1 MSDEQLKSM
10 LGELD
15 ANNDRRISAS
25 EFDAFCDSRR
35 ENIRQIFRDIDAD
48 GDGTVDSK
56 ELRRGVE
63 RAGLKISDEQL
74 RAAFKRMDSDRDGRL
89 SFDEFESTLMLLPH
103 GANPEAV
110 FDAFAHR
117 AFVDDPDGFM
127 TMPRDIDTGRRT
139 SLSAH
144 IREGMEEGDKGEG
157 REGKDSLGDGGG
169 NGETIGTAK
178 KLASGGVAGAVSRTS
193 TAPIDRIKTIMQAGR
208 LPTAVAT
215 QTATATTAARVA
227 ENVRASTGGD
237 SSSSSSSS
245 SSSTNTNAKPKRV
258 TLGRAFRAVYGE
270 GGWRAFWRGNGAN
283 VAKVVPE
290 TATKYVVFDVLK
302 RKLAADPGNAT
313 VGERFAAGGLAGAAA
328 QSVVYPLEIVKTRV
342 SLSAGGTS
350 MATVI
355 ASVLKAEG
363 VRGLF
368 KGLTPSLVG
377 IFPYAGIDLMAN
389 SVLKDALAA
398 KYAEVG
404 RDPGVA
410 ELLGCGMAS
419 STSAMLVTYPLNLV
433 RTRLQASGMPGQPSY
448 AGPVECA
455 GKILAKE
462 GFSGLYR
469 GIVPNLAKVLPATS
483 VSYAVYDVLSSWQ
496 RRKGE

>member
-1 MSDEQLKSM
+1 MRRRGIAVSDDQLRSM

-15 ANNDRRISAS
+15 ANKDRRISAS
-25 EFDAFCDSRR
+25 EFDAFCDKRR
-35 ENIRQIFRDIDAD
+35 ANIRQVFRDVDAD
-48 GDGTVDSK
+48 GDGQIDSK
-56 ELRRGVE
+56 ELRRAVE

-74 RAAFKRMDSDRDGRL
+74 RAAFKRMDLDRDGRL
-89 SFDEFESTLMLLPH
+89 SFEEFESTLMLLPH

-144 IREGMEEGDKGEG
+144 MRTMGDTAAGDDTAG
-157 REGKDSLGDGGG
+157 DDTAGDDTAGDDAGATLGDGGG
-169 NGETIGTAK
+169 SGETIGTAK
-178 KLASGGVAGAVSRTS
+178 KLASGGVAGAVSRS
-193 TAPIDRIKTIMQAGR
+193 ATAPIDRIKTIMQAGR
-208 LPTAVAT
+208 LPSSGGIAPVAGASA
-215 QTATATTAARVA
+215 ATSAA
-227 ENVRASTGGD
+227 
-237 SSSSSSSS
+237 
-245 SSSTNTNAKPKRV
+245 PRV
-258 TLGRAFRAVYGE
+258 TLASAARAVWHE

-290 TATKYVVFDVLK
+290 TATKYVAFDILK
-302 RKLAADPGNAT
+302 RQLAKDPGNAT
-313 VGERFAAGGLAGAAA
+313 VLERFAAGGMAGAAA
-328 QSVVYPLEIVKTRV
+328 QTVVYPLEIVKTRV
-342 SLSAGGTS
+342 SLSAGGCS

-355 ASVLKAEG
+355 GGVLRTEG
-363 VRGLF
+363 TRGLF

-433 RTRLQASGMPGQPSY
+433 RTRLQASGMPGQPTYS
-448 AGPVECA
+448 GPVECA

-462 GFSGLYR
+462 GFAGLYR
-469 GIVPNLAKVLPATS
+469 GLVPNLAKVLPATS

-496 RRKGE
+496 RRKGEG

>member
-1 MSDEQLKSM
+1 MEEGLRRRGIAVSDDQLRSM

-15 ANNDRRISAS
+15 ANKDRKVSAS
-25 EFDAFCDSRR
+25 EFDAFCDKRR
-35 ENIRQIFRDIDAD
+35 ANIKQVFRDVDAD
-48 GDGTVDSK
+48 GDGQIDSK

-74 RAAFKRMDSDRDGRL
+74 RAAFKRMDLDRDGRL
-89 SFDEFESTLMLLPH
+89 SFEEFESTLMLLPH

-144 IREGMEEGDKGEG
+144 MRTMGGGGDDDDAAAGDDDAG
-157 REGKDSLGDGGG
+157 DDAANATLGDGGG
-169 NGETIGTAK
+169 SGETIGTAK
-178 KLASGGVAGAVSRTS
+178 KLASGGVAGAVSRTA

-208 LPTAVAT
+208 LPSSGIAPSAPAVSAS
-215 QTATATTAARVA
+215 AA
-227 ENVRASTGGD
+227 
-237 SSSSSSSS
+237 SSPQSM
-245 SSSTNTNAKPKRV
+245 PRV
-258 TLGRAFRAVYGE
+258 TLASAARAVWRE
-270 GGWRAFWRGNGAN
+270 GGWAAFWRGNAAN

-290 TATKYVVFDVLK
+290 TATKYVAFDALK
-302 RKLAADPGNAT
+302 SALASDPGNAT
-313 VGERFAAGGLAGAAA
+313 VLERFAAGGMAGAAA
-328 QSVVYPLEIVKTRV
+328 QTVVYPLEIVKTRV
-342 SLSAGGTS
+342 ALTAGGNIS

-355 ASVLKAEG
+355 AGVLRAEG
-363 VRGLF
+363 ARGLF

-398 KYAEVG
+398 KYAEIG

-433 RTRLQASGMPGQPSY
+433 RTRLQASGMPGQPTYS
-448 AGPVECA
+448 GPAECA

-462 GFSGLYR
+462 GFAGLYR
-469 GIVPNLAKVLPATS
+469 GLVPNLAKVLPATS

-496 RRKGE
+496 RRKGED

>member
-1 MSDEQLKSM
+1 M

-15 ANNDRRISAS
+15 ANKDRRISAS
-25 EFDAFCDSRR
+25 EFDAFCDKRR
-35 ENIRQIFRDIDAD
+35 ANIKQVFRDVDAD
-48 GDGTVDSK
+48 GDGQIDSK
-56 ELRRGVE
+56 ELRRAVE

-74 RAAFKRMDSDRDGRL
+74 RAAFKRMDLDRDGRL
-89 SFDEFESTLMLLPH
+89 SFEEFESTLMLLPH

-144 IREGMEEGDKGEG
+144 MRTMGDTAAGDDTAG
-157 REGKDSLGDGGG
+157 DDTAGDDTAGDDVGATLGDGGG
-169 NGETIGTAK
+169 SGETIGTAK
-178 KLASGGVAGAVSRTS
+178 KLASGGVAGAVSRS
-193 TAPIDRIKTIMQAGR
+193 ATAPIDRIKTIMQAGR
-208 LPTAVAT
+208 LPSSGGIAPVAGASA
-215 QTATATTAARVA
+215 ATSAA
-227 ENVRASTGGD
+227 
-237 SSSSSSSS
+237 
-245 SSSTNTNAKPKRV
+245 PRV
-258 TLGRAFRAVYGE
+258 TLASAARAVWHE

-290 TATKYVVFDVLK
+290 TATKYVAFDALK
-302 RKLAADPGNAT
+302 KTLASDPGNAT
-313 VGERFAAGGLAGAAA
+313 VLERFAAGGMAGAAA
-328 QSVVYPLEIVKTRV
+328 QTVVYPLEIVKTRV
-342 SLSAGGTS
+342 SLSAGGCS

-355 ASVLKAEG
+355 AGVLRTEG
-363 VRGLF
+363 SRGLF

-377 IFPYAGIDLMAN
+377 IFPYAGIDLMTN

-433 RTRLQASGMPGQPSY
+433 RTRLQASGMPGQPTYS
-448 AGPVECA
+448 GPVECA

-462 GFSGLYR
+462 GFAGLYR
-469 GIVPNLAKVLPATS
+469 GLVPNLAKVLPATS

-496 RRKGE
+496 RRKGED

>member
-1 MSDEQLKSM
+1 MEEGLRRRGIAVSDDQLRSM

-15 ANNDRRISAS
+15 ANKDRRISAS
-25 EFDAFCDSRR
+25 EFDAFCDKRR
-35 ENIRQIFRDIDAD
+35 ANIRQVFRDVDAD
-48 GDGTVDSK
+48 GDGQIDSK
-56 ELRRGVE
+56 ELRRAVE

-74 RAAFKRMDSDRDGRL
+74 RAAFKRMDLDRDGRL
-89 SFDEFESTLMLLPH
+89 SFEEFESTLMLLPH

-144 IREGMEEGDKGEG
+144 MRTMGDTAAGADTAG
-157 REGKDSLGDGGG
+157 DDTAGDDTAGDDTAGDSGATLGDGGG
-169 NGETIGTAK
+169 SGETIGTAK
-178 KLASGGVAGAVSRTS
+178 KLASGGVAGAVSRS
-193 TAPIDRIKTIMQAGR
+193 ATAPIDRIKTIMQAGR
-208 LPTAVAT
+208 LPTGIAG
-215 QTATATTAARVA
+215 
-227 ENVRASTGGD
+227 ASPV
-237 SSSSSSSS
+237 S
-245 SSSTNTNAKPKRV
+245 PRV
-258 TLGRAFRAVYGE
+258 TLASAARAVWSD
-270 GGWRAFWRGNGAN
+270 GGWAAFWRGNGAN

-290 TATKYVVFDVLK
+290 TATKYVAFDALK
-302 RKLAADPGNAT
+302 KTLASDPGNAT
-313 VGERFAAGGLAGAAA
+313 VLERFAAGGMAGAAA
-328 QSVVYPLEIVKTRV
+328 QTVVYPLEIVKTRV
-342 SLSAGGTS
+342 SLSAGGCS

-355 ASVLKAEG
+355 AGVLRAEG
-363 VRGLF
+363 ARGLF

-377 IFPYAGIDLMAN
+377 IFPYAGIDLMTN

-433 RTRLQASGMPGQPSY
+433 RTRLQASGMPGQPTYS
-448 AGPVECA
+448 GPVECA

-462 GFSGLYR
+462 GFAGLYR
-469 GIVPNLAKVLPATS
+469 GLVPNLAKVLPATS

-496 RRKGE
+496 RRKGEG

>member
-1 MSDEQLKSM
+1 M

-15 ANNDRRISAS
+15 ANKDRRISAS
-25 EFDAFCDSRR
+25 EFDAFCDKRR
-35 ENIRQIFRDIDAD
+35 ANIKQVFRDVDAD
-48 GDGTVDSK
+48 GDGQIDSK

-74 RAAFKRMDSDRDGRL
+74 RAAFKRMDLDRDGRL

-144 IREGMEEGDKGEG
+144 MRTMGGGGGGDDTAGDDTAG
-157 REGKDSLGDGGG
+157 DDASGDAGATLGDGGG
-169 NGETIGTAK
+169 SGETIGTAK
-178 KLASGGVAGAVSRTS
+178 KLASGGVAGAVSRS
-193 TAPIDRIKTIMQAGR
+193 ATAPIDRIKTIMQAGR
-208 LPTAVAT
+208 LPSSGGIAPVAGASA
-215 QTATATTAARVA
+215 ATSAA
-227 ENVRASTGGD
+227 
-237 SSSSSSSS
+237 
-245 SSSTNTNAKPKRV
+245 PRV
-258 TLGRAFRAVYGE
+258 TLASAARAVWHE

-290 TATKYVVFDVLK
+290 TATKYVAFDILK
-302 RKLAADPGNAT
+302 RQLAKDPGNAT
-313 VGERFAAGGLAGAAA
+313 VLERFAAGGMAGAAA
-328 QSVVYPLEIVKTRV
+328 QTVVYPLEIVKTRV
-342 SLSAGGTS
+342 SLSAGGCS

-355 ASVLKAEG
+355 AGVLRTEG
-363 VRGLF
+363 TRGLF

-433 RTRLQASGMPGQPSY
+433 RTRLQASGMPGQPTYS
-448 AGPVECA
+448 GPVECA

-462 GFSGLYR
+462 GFAGLYR
-469 GIVPNLAKVLPATS
+469 GLVPNLAKVLPATS

-496 RRKGE
+496 RRKGED

>member
-1 MSDEQLKSM
+1 MRRRGIAVSDDQLRSM

-15 ANNDRRISAS
+15 ANKDRRISAS
-25 EFDAFCDSRR
+25 EFDAFCDKRR
-35 ENIRQIFRDIDAD
+35 ANIKQVFRDVDAD
-48 GDGTVDSK
+48 GDGQIDSK
-56 ELRRGVE
+56 ELRRAVE

-74 RAAFKRMDSDRDGRL
+74 RAAFKRMDLDRDGRL
-89 SFDEFESTLMLLPH
+89 SFEEFESTLMLLPH

-144 IREGMEEGDKGEG
+144 MRTMGDTAAGDDTAG
-157 REGKDSLGDGGG
+157 DDTAGDDTAGDDAGATLGDGGG
-169 NGETIGTAK
+169 SGETIGTAK
-178 KLASGGVAGAVSRTS
+178 KLASGGVAGAVSRS
-193 TAPIDRIKTIMQAGR
+193 ATAPIDRIKTIMQAGR
-208 LPTAVAT
+208 LPSSGGIAPVAGASA
-215 QTATATTAARVA
+215 ATSAA
-227 ENVRASTGGD
+227 
-237 SSSSSSSS
+237 
-245 SSSTNTNAKPKRV
+245 PRV
-258 TLGRAFRAVYGE
+258 TLASAARAVWHE

-290 TATKYVVFDVLK
+290 TATKYVAFDALK
-302 RKLAADPGNAT
+302 KTLASDPGNAT
-313 VGERFAAGGLAGAAA
+313 VLERFAAGGMAGAAA
-328 QSVVYPLEIVKTRV
+328 QTVVYPLEIVKTRV
-342 SLSAGGTS
+342 SLSAGGCS

-355 ASVLKAEG
+355 AGVLRTEG
-363 VRGLF
+363 SRGLF

-377 IFPYAGIDLMAN
+377 IFPYAGIDLMTN

-433 RTRLQASGMPGQPSY
+433 RTRLQASGMPGQPTYS
-448 AGPVECA
+448 GPVECA

-462 GFSGLYR
+462 GFAGLYR
-469 GIVPNLAKVLPATS
+469 GLVPNLAKVLPATS

-496 RRKGE
+496 RRKGED

>member
-1 MSDEQLKSM
+1 MEEGLRRRGIAVSDDQLRST

-15 ANNDRRISAS
+15 ANKDRRISAS
-25 EFDAFCDSRR
+25 EFDAFCDKRR
-35 ENIRQIFRDIDAD
+35 ANIRQVFRDVDAD
-48 GDGTVDSK
+48 GDGQIDSK
-56 ELRRGVE
+56 ELRRAVE

-74 RAAFKRMDSDRDGRL
+74 RAAFKRMDLDRDGRL
-89 SFDEFESTLMLLPH
+89 SFEEFESTLMLLPH

-144 IREGMEEGDKGEG
+144 MRTMGDTAAGDDTAG
-157 REGKDSLGDGGG
+157 DDTAGDDTAGDDAGATLGDGGG
-169 NGETIGTAK
+169 SGETIGTAK
-178 KLASGGVAGAVSRTS
+178 KLASGGVAGAVSRS
-193 TAPIDRIKTIMQAGR
+193 ATAPIDRIKTIMQAGR
-208 LPTAVAT
+208 LPTGIAP
-215 QTATATTAARVA
+215 AA
-227 ENVRASTGGD
+227 SPG
-237 SSSSSSSS
+237 S
-245 SSSTNTNAKPKRV
+245 PRV
-258 TLGRAFRAVYGE
+258 TLASAARAVWRD
-270 GGWRAFWRGNGAN
+270 GGWAAFWRGNGAN

-290 TATKYVVFDVLK
+290 TATKYVAFDALK
-302 RKLAADPGNAT
+302 KTLASDPGNAT
-313 VGERFAAGGLAGAAA
+313 VLERFAAGGMAGAAA
-328 QSVVYPLEIVKTRV
+328 QTVVYPLEIVKTRV
-342 SLSAGGTS
+342 SLSAGGCS

-355 ASVLKAEG
+355 AGVLRAEG
-363 VRGLF
+363 ARGLF

-377 IFPYAGIDLMAN
+377 IFPYAGIDLMTN

-433 RTRLQASGMPGQPSY
+433 RTRLQASGMPGQPTYS
-448 AGPVECA
+448 GPVECA

-462 GFSGLYR
+462 GFAGLYR
-469 GIVPNLAKVLPATS
+469 GLVPNLAKVLPATS

-496 RRKGE
+496 RRKGEG

>member
-1 MSDEQLKSM
+1 MEEGLRRRGIAVSDDQLRSM

-15 ANNDRRISAS
+15 ANKDRRISAS
-25 EFDAFCDSRR
+25 EFDAFCDRR
-35 ENIRQIFRDIDAD
+35 RANIRQVFRDVDAD
-48 GDGTVDSK
+48 GDGQIDSK
-56 ELRRGVE
+56 ELRRAVE

-74 RAAFKRMDSDRDGRL
+74 RAAFKRMDLDRDGRL
-89 SFDEFESTLMLLPH
+89 SFEEFESTLMLLPH

-144 IREGMEEGDKGEG
+144 MRTMGDTAAGDDTAG
-157 REGKDSLGDGGG
+157 DDTAGDDTAGDDAGATLGDGGG
-169 NGETIGTAK
+169 SGETIGTAK
-178 KLASGGVAGAVSRTS
+178 KLASGGVAGAVSRS
-193 TAPIDRIKTIMQAGR
+193 ATAPIDRIKTIMQAGR
-208 LPTAVAT
+208 LPTGIAP
-215 QTATATTAARVA
+215 AASP
-227 ENVRASTGGD
+227 AS
-237 SSSSSSSS
+237 
-245 SSSTNTNAKPKRV
+245 PRV
-258 TLGRAFRAVYGE
+258 TLASAARAVWRD
-270 GGWRAFWRGNGAN
+270 GGWAAFWRGNGAN

-290 TATKYVVFDVLK
+290 TATKYVAFDALK
-302 RKLAADPGNAT
+302 KTLASDPGNAT
-313 VGERFAAGGLAGAAA
+313 VLERFAAGGMAGAAA
-328 QSVVYPLEIVKTRV
+328 QTVVYPLEIVKTRV
-342 SLSAGGTS
+342 SLSAGGCS

-355 ASVLKAEG
+355 AGVLRAEG
-363 VRGLF
+363 ARGLF

-377 IFPYAGIDLMAN
+377 IFPYAGIDLMTN

-433 RTRLQASGMPGQPSY
+433 RTRLQASGMPGQPTYS
-448 AGPVECA
+448 GPVECA

-462 GFSGLYR
+462 GFAGLYR
-469 GIVPNLAKVLPATS
+469 GLVPNLAKVLPATS

-496 RRKGE
+496 RRKGEG

>member
-1 MSDEQLKSM
+1 M

-15 ANNDRRISAS
+15 ANKDRRISAS
-25 EFDAFCDSRR
+25 EFDAFCDKRR
-35 ENIRQIFRDIDAD
+35 ANIKQVFRDVDAD
-48 GDGTVDSK
+48 GDGQIDSK

-74 RAAFKRMDSDRDGRL
+74 RAAFKRMDLDRDGRL

-144 IREGMEEGDKGEG
+144 MRTMGGGGDDDDTAGDDTAG
-157 REGKDSLGDGGG
+157 GDASGNAGATLGDGGG
-169 NGETIGTAK
+169 SGETIGTAK
-178 KLASGGVAGAVSRTS
+178 KLASGGVAGAVSRS
-193 TAPIDRIKTIMQAGR
+193 ATAPIDRIKTIMQAGR
-208 LPTAVAT
+208 LPSSGGIAPVAGASA
-215 QTATATTAARVA
+215 ATSAA
-227 ENVRASTGGD
+227 
-237 SSSSSSSS
+237 
-245 SSSTNTNAKPKRV
+245 PRV
-258 TLGRAFRAVYGE
+258 TLASAARAVWHE

-290 TATKYVVFDVLK
+290 TATKYVAFDVLK
-302 RKLAADPGNAT
+302 RQLAKDPGNAT
-313 VGERFAAGGLAGAAA
+313 VLERFAAGGMAGAAA
-328 QSVVYPLEIVKTRV
+328 QTVVYPLEIVKTRV
-342 SLSAGGTS
+342 SLSAGGCS

-355 ASVLKAEG
+355 AGVLRTEG
-363 VRGLF
+363 ARGLF

-433 RTRLQASGMPGQPSY
+433 RTRLQASGMPGQPTYS
-448 AGPVECA
+448 GPVECA

-462 GFSGLYR
+462 GFAGLYR
-469 GIVPNLAKVLPATS
+469 GLVPNLAKVLPATS

-496 RRKGE
+496 RRKGED

>member
-1 MSDEQLKSM
+1 M

-15 ANNDRRISAS
+15 ANKDRRISAS
-25 EFDAFCDSRR
+25 EFDAFCDKRR
-35 ENIRQIFRDIDAD
+35 ANIKQVFRDVDAD
-48 GDGTVDSK
+48 GDGQIDSK
-56 ELRRGVE
+56 ELRRAVE

-74 RAAFKRMDSDRDGRL
+74 RAAFKRMDLDRDGRL
-89 SFDEFESTLMLLPH
+89 SFEEFESTLMLLPH

-144 IREGMEEGDKGEG
+144 MRTMGGGGGGDDTAGDDTAG
-157 REGKDSLGDGGG
+157 DDASGDAGATLGDGGG
-169 NGETIGTAK
+169 SGETIGTAK
-178 KLASGGVAGAVSRTS
+178 KLASGGVAGAVSRS
-193 TAPIDRIKTIMQAGR
+193 ATAPIDRIKTIMQAGR
-208 LPTAVAT
+208 LPSSGGIAPVAGASA
-215 QTATATTAARVA
+215 ATSAA
-227 ENVRASTGGD
+227 
-237 SSSSSSSS
+237 
-245 SSSTNTNAKPKRV
+245 PRV
-258 TLGRAFRAVYGE
+258 TLASAARAVWHE

-290 TATKYVVFDVLK
+290 TATKYVAFDILK
-302 RKLAADPGNAT
+302 RQLAKDPGNAT
-313 VGERFAAGGLAGAAA
+313 VLERFAAGGMAGAAA
-328 QSVVYPLEIVKTRV
+328 QTVVYPLEIVKTRV
-342 SLSAGGTS
+342 SLSAGGCS

-355 ASVLKAEG
+355 GGVLRTEG
-363 VRGLF
+363 TRGLF

-433 RTRLQASGMPGQPSY
+433 RTRLQASGMPGQPTYS
-448 AGPVECA
+448 GPVECA

-462 GFSGLYR
+462 GFAGLYR
-469 GIVPNLAKVLPATS
+469 GLVPNLAKVLPATS

-496 RRKGE
+496 RRKGED

>member
-1 MSDEQLKSM
+1 VEEGLRRRGIAVSDDQLGSM

-15 ANNDRRISAS
+15 ANKDRRISAS
-25 EFDAFCDSRR
+25 EFDAFCDKRR
-35 ENIRQIFRDIDAD
+35 ADVRRVFRDVDAD
-48 GDGTVDSK
+48 GDGQIDSK
-56 ELRRGVE
+56 ELRRAVE

-74 RAAFKRMDSDRDGRL
+74 RAAFKRMDLDRDGRL
-89 SFDEFESTLMLLPH
+89 SFEEFESTLMLLPH

-144 IREGMEEGDKGEG
+144 MRTMGDTAAGDDAAG
-157 REGKDSLGDGGG
+157 DDTAGDDTAGGDAGVTLGDGGG
-169 NGETIGTAK
+169 SGETIGTAK
-178 KLASGGVAGAVSRTS
+178 KLASGGVAGAVSRS
-193 TAPIDRIKTIMQAGR
+193 ATAPIDRIKTIMQAGR
-208 LPTAVAT
+208 LPTGIAPAV
-215 QTATATTAARVA
+215 
-227 ENVRASTGGD
+227 
-237 SSSSSSSS
+237 SS
-245 SSSTNTNAKPKRV
+245 PRV
-258 TLGRAFRAVYGE
+258 TLASAARAVWSD
-270 GGWRAFWRGNGAN
+270 GGWAAFWRGNGAN

-290 TATKYVVFDVLK
+290 TATKYVAFDALK
-302 RKLAADPGNAT
+302 KTLASDPGNAT
-313 VGERFAAGGLAGAAA
+313 VLERFAAGGMAGAAA
-328 QSVVYPLEIVKTRV
+328 QTVVYPLEIVKTRV
-342 SLSAGGTS
+342 SLSAGGCS

-355 ASVLKAEG
+355 AGVLRAEG

-377 IFPYAGIDLMAN
+377 IFPYAGIDLMTN

-433 RTRLQASGMPGQPSY
+433 RTRLQASGMPGQPTYS
-448 AGPVECA
+448 GPVECA

-462 GFSGLYR
+462 GFAGLYR
-469 GIVPNLAKVLPATS
+469 GLVPNLAKVLPATS

-496 RRKGE
+496 RRKGEG

>member
-1 MSDEQLKSM
+1 M

-15 ANNDRRISAS
+15 ANKDRRISAS
-25 EFDAFCDSRR
+25 EFDAFCDKRR
-35 ENIRQIFRDIDAD
+35 ANIKQVFRDVDAD
-48 GDGTVDSK
+48 GDGQIDSK

-74 RAAFKRMDSDRDGRL
+74 RAAFKRMDLDRDGRL

-144 IREGMEEGDKGEG
+144 MRTMGGGGDDDDTAGDDTAG
-157 REGKDSLGDGGG
+157 GDASGNAGATLGDGGG
-169 NGETIGTAK
+169 SGETIGTAK
-178 KLASGGVAGAVSRTS
+178 KLASGGVAGAVSRS
-193 TAPIDRIKTIMQAGR
+193 ATAPIDRIKTIMQAGR
-208 LPTAVAT
+208 LPSSGGIAPVAGASA
-215 QTATATTAARVA
+215 ATSAA
-227 ENVRASTGGD
+227 
-237 SSSSSSSS
+237 
-245 SSSTNTNAKPKRV
+245 PRV
-258 TLGRAFRAVYGE
+258 TLASAARAVWHE

-290 TATKYVVFDVLK
+290 TATKYVAFDILK
-302 RKLAADPGNAT
+302 RQLAKDPGNAT
-313 VGERFAAGGLAGAAA
+313 VLERFAAGGMAGAAA
-328 QSVVYPLEIVKTRV
+328 QTVVYPLEIVKTRV
-342 SLSAGGTS
+342 SLSAGGCS

-355 ASVLKAEG
+355 AGVLRTEG
-363 VRGLF
+363 ARGLF

-377 IFPYAGIDLMAN
+377 IFPYAGIDLMAY

-433 RTRLQASGMPGQPSY
+433 RTRLQASGMPGQPTYS
-448 AGPVECA
+448 GPVECA

-462 GFSGLYR
+462 GFAGLYR
-469 GIVPNLAKVLPATS
+469 GLVPNLAKVLPATS

-496 RRKGE
+496 RRKGED

>member
-1 MSDEQLKSM
+1 M
-10 LGELD
+10 
-15 ANNDRRISAS
+15 
-25 EFDAFCDSRR
+25 
-35 ENIRQIFRDIDAD
+35 
-48 GDGTVDSK
+48 
-56 ELRRGVE
+56 
-63 RAGLKISDEQL
+63 
-74 RAAFKRMDSDRDGRL
+74 
-89 SFDEFESTLMLLPH
+89 
-103 GANPEAV
+103 
-110 FDAFAHR
+110 
-117 AFVDDPDGFM
+117 
-127 TMPRDIDTGRRT
+127 
-139 SLSAH
+139 
-144 IREGMEEGDKGEG
+144 
-157 REGKDSLGDGGG
+157 
-169 NGETIGTAK
+169 
-178 KLASGGVAGAVSRTS
+178 
-193 TAPIDRIKTIMQAGR
+193 
-208 LPTAVAT
+208 
-215 QTATATTAARVA
+215 
-227 ENVRASTGGD
+227 
-237 SSSSSSSS
+237 
-245 SSSTNTNAKPKRV
+245 

-496 RRKGE
+496 RRP

>member
-1 MSDEQLKSM
+1 M

-15 ANNDRRISAS
+15 ANKDRRISAS
-25 EFDAFCDSRR
+25 EFDAFCDRR
-35 ENIRQIFRDIDAD
+35 RANVRQVFRDVDAD
-48 GDGTVDSK
+48 GDGQIDSK
-56 ELRRGVE
+56 ELRRAVE

-74 RAAFKRMDSDRDGRL
+74 RAAFKRMDLDRDGRL
-89 SFDEFESTLMLLPH
+89 SFEEFESTLMLLPH

-144 IREGMEEGDKGEG
+144 MRTMGDTAAGDDTAG
-157 REGKDSLGDGGG
+157 DDTAGDDTAGDDAGATLGDGGG
-169 NGETIGTAK
+169 SGETIGTAK
-178 KLASGGVAGAVSRTS
+178 KLASGGVAGAVSRS
-193 TAPIDRIKTIMQAGR
+193 ATAPIDRIKTIMQAGR
-208 LPTAVAT
+208 LPSSGGIAPVAGASA
-215 QTATATTAARVA
+215 ATSAA
-227 ENVRASTGGD
+227 
-237 SSSSSSSS
+237 
-245 SSSTNTNAKPKRV
+245 PRV
-258 TLGRAFRAVYGE
+258 TLASAARAVWHE

-290 TATKYVVFDVLK
+290 TATKYVAFDILK
-302 RKLAADPGNAT
+302 RQLAKDPGNAT
-313 VGERFAAGGLAGAAA
+313 VLERFAAGGMAGAAA
-328 QSVVYPLEIVKTRV
+328 QTVVYPLEIVKTRV
-342 SLSAGGTS
+342 SLSAGGCS

-355 ASVLKAEG
+355 GGVLRTEG
-363 VRGLF
+363 TRGLF

-433 RTRLQASGMPGQPSY
+433 RTRLQASGMPGQPTYS
-448 AGPVECA
+448 GPVECA

-462 GFSGLYR
+462 GFAGLYR
-469 GIVPNLAKVLPATS
+469 GLVPNLAKVLPATS

-496 RRKGE
+496 RRKGED

>member
-1 MSDEQLKSM
+1 EVEEGLRRRGIAVSDDQLRSM

-15 ANNDRRISAS
+15 ANKDRRISAS
-25 EFDAFCDSRR
+25 EFDAFCDKRR
-35 ENIRQIFRDIDAD
+35 ANIKQVFRDVDAD
-48 GDGTVDSK
+48 GDGQIDSK

-74 RAAFKRMDSDRDGRL
+74 RAAFKRMDLDRDGRL

-117 AFVDDPDGFM
+117 AFVDDPDG
-127 TMPRDIDTGRRT
+127 
-139 SLSAH
+139 
-144 IREGMEEGDKGEG
+144 
-157 REGKDSLGDGGG
+157 
-169 NGETIGTAK
+169 GETIGTAK
-178 KLASGGVAGAVSRTS
+178 KLASGGVAGAVSRS
-193 TAPIDRIKTIMQAGR
+193 ATAPIDRIKTIMQAGR
-208 LPTAVAT
+208 LPSSGGIAPVAG
-215 QTATATTAARVA
+215 AAAR
-227 ENVRASTGGD
+227 
-237 SSSSSSSS
+237 
-245 SSSTNTNAKPKRV
+245 
-258 TLGRAFRAVYGE
+258 AVWHE

-290 TATKYVVFDVLK
+290 TATKYVAFDILK
-302 RKLAADPGNAT
+302 RQLATDPGNAT
-313 VGERFAAGGLAGAAA
+313 VLERFAAGGMAGAAA
-328 QSVVYPLEIVKTRV
+328 QTVVYPLEIVKTRV
-342 SLSAGGTS
+342 SLSAGGCS

-355 ASVLKAEG
+355 AGVLRTEG
-363 VRGLF
+363 TRGLF

-433 RTRLQASGMPGQPSY
+433 RTRLQASGMPGQPTYS
-448 AGPVECA
+448 GPVECA

-462 GFSGLYR
+462 GFAGLYR
-469 GIVPNLAKVLPATS
+469 GLVPNLAKVLPATS

-496 RRKGE
+496 RRKGED

>member
-1 MSDEQLKSM
+1 MEEGLRRRGIAVSDDQLRSM

-15 ANNDRRISAS
+15 ANKDRRISAS
-25 EFDAFCDSRR
+25 EFDAFCDKRR
-35 ENIRQIFRDIDAD
+35 ANIKQVFRDVDAD
-48 GDGTVDSK
+48 GDGQIDSK

-74 RAAFKRMDSDRDGRL
+74 RAAFKRMDLDRDGRL
-89 SFDEFESTLMLLPH
+89 SFEEFESTLMLLPH

-144 IREGMEEGDKGEG
+144 MRTMGGGGDDDDTAGDDTAG
-157 REGKDSLGDGGG
+157 GDASGNAGATLGDGGG
-169 NGETIGTAK
+169 SGETIGTAK
-178 KLASGGVAGAVSRTS
+178 KLASGGVAGAVSRS
-193 TAPIDRIKTIMQAGR
+193 ATAPIDRIKTIMQAGR
-208 LPTAVAT
+208 LPSSGGIAPVAGASA
-215 QTATATTAARVA
+215 ATSAA
-227 ENVRASTGGD
+227 
-237 SSSSSSSS
+237 
-245 SSSTNTNAKPKRV
+245 PRV
-258 TLGRAFRAVYGE
+258 TLASAARAVWHE

-290 TATKYVVFDVLK
+290 TATKYVAFDVLK
-302 RKLAADPGNAT
+302 RQLAKDPGNAT
-313 VGERFAAGGLAGAAA
+313 VLERFAAGGMAGAAA
-328 QSVVYPLEIVKTRV
+328 QTVVYPLEIVKTRV
-342 SLSAGGTS
+342 SLSAGGCS

-355 ASVLKAEG
+355 AGVLRTEG
-363 VRGLF
+363 ARGLF

-433 RTRLQASGMPGQPSY
+433 RTRLQASGMPGQPTYS
-448 AGPVECA
+448 GPVECA

-462 GFSGLYR
+462 GFAGLYR
-469 GIVPNLAKVLPATS
+469 GLVPNLAKVLPATS

-496 RRKGE
+496 RRKGED

>member
-1 MSDEQLKSM
+1 M

-15 ANNDRRISAS
+15 ANKDRRISAS
-25 EFDAFCDSRR
+25 EFDAFCDKRR
-35 ENIRQIFRDIDAD
+35 ANIKQVFRDVDAD
-48 GDGTVDSK
+48 GDGQIDSK
-56 ELRRGVE
+56 ELRRAVE

-74 RAAFKRMDSDRDGRL
+74 RAAFKRMDLDRDGRL

-144 IREGMEEGDKGEG
+144 MRTMGGGGDDDDTAGDDTAG
-157 REGKDSLGDGGG
+157 GDASGNAGATLGDGGG
-169 NGETIGTAK
+169 SGETIGTAK
-178 KLASGGVAGAVSRTS
+178 KLASGGVAGAVSRS
-193 TAPIDRIKTIMQAGR
+193 ATAPIDRIKTIMQAGR
-208 LPTAVAT
+208 LPSSGGIAPVAGASA
-215 QTATATTAARVA
+215 ATSAA
-227 ENVRASTGGD
+227 
-237 SSSSSSSS
+237 
-245 SSSTNTNAKPKRV
+245 PRV
-258 TLGRAFRAVYGE
+258 TLASAARAVWHE

-290 TATKYVVFDVLK
+290 TATKYVAFDALK
-302 RKLAADPGNAT
+302 KTLASDPGNAT
-313 VGERFAAGGLAGAAA
+313 VLERFAAGGMAGAAA
-328 QSVVYPLEIVKTRV
+328 QTVVYPLEIVKTRV
-342 SLSAGGTS
+342 SLSAGGCS

-355 ASVLKAEG
+355 AGVLRTEG
-363 VRGLF
+363 ARGLF

-433 RTRLQASGMPGQPSY
+433 RTRLQASGMPGQPTYS
-448 AGPVECA
+448 GPVECA

-462 GFSGLYR
+462 GFAGLYR
-469 GIVPNLAKVLPATS
+469 GLVPNLAKVLPATS

-496 RRKGE
+496 RRKGEG

>member
-1 MSDEQLKSM
+1 M

-15 ANNDRRISAS
+15 ANKDRKISAT
-25 EFDAFCDSRR
+25 EFDAFCEKRR
-35 ENIRQIFRDIDAD
+35 ANIKQVFRDVDAD
-48 GDGTVDSK
+48 GDGQIDSK

-74 RAAFKRMDSDRDGRL
+74 RTAFKRMDLDRDGRL
-89 SFDEFESTLMLLPH
+89 SFEEFESTLMLLPH

-144 IREGMEEGDKGEG
+144 MRTMGGGDDDDANTAGDEAAGGE
-157 REGKDSLGDGGG
+157 SAPNPLATLGDGGG
-169 NGETIGTAK
+169 SGETIGTAK
-178 KLASGGVAGAVSRTS
+178 KLASGGVAGAVSRTA

-208 LPTAVAT
+208 LPSSGIAPIASVAS
-215 QTATATTAARVA
+215 AA
-227 ENVRASTGGD
+227 
-237 SSSSSSSS
+237 SSPQS
-245 SSSTNTNAKPKRV
+245 APRV
-258 TLGRAFRAVYGE
+258 TLASAARAVWRE
-270 GGWRAFWRGNGAN
+270 GGWAAFWRGNGAN

-290 TATKYVVFDVLK
+290 TATKYVAFDALK
-302 RKLAADPGNAT
+302 RALAADPGNAT
-313 VGERFAAGGLAGAAA
+313 VLERFAAGGMAGAAA
-328 QSVVYPLEIVKTRV
+328 QTVVYPLEIVKTRV
-342 SLSAGGTS
+342 SLSASGCS

-355 ASVLKAEG
+355 AAVLRAEG
-363 VRGLF
+363 ARGLF

-398 KYAEVG
+398 KYAEIG

-433 RTRLQASGMPGQPSY
+433 RTRLQASGMPGQPTYS
-448 AGPVECA
+448 GPVECA

-462 GFSGLYR
+462 GFKGLYR
-469 GIVPNLAKVLPATS
+469 GLVPNLAKVLPATS

-496 RRKGE
+496 RRKGED

>member
-1 MSDEQLKSM
+1 M

-15 ANNDRRISAS
+15 ANKDRRISAS
-25 EFDAFCDSRR
+25 EFDAFCDKRR
-35 ENIRQIFRDIDAD
+35 ANIKQVFRDVDAD
-48 GDGTVDSK
+48 GDGQIDSK

-74 RAAFKRMDSDRDGRL
+74 RAAFKRMDLDRDGRL

-144 IREGMEEGDKGEG
+144 MRTMGGGGDDDDTAGDDTAG
-157 REGKDSLGDGGG
+157 GDASGNAGATLGDGGG
-169 NGETIGTAK
+169 SGETIGTAK
-178 KLASGGVAGAVSRTS
+178 KLASGGVAGAVSRS
-193 TAPIDRIKTIMQAGR
+193 ATAPIDRTKTIMQAGR
-208 LPTAVAT
+208 LPSSGGIAPVAGASA
-215 QTATATTAARVA
+215 ATSAA
-227 ENVRASTGGD
+227 
-237 SSSSSSSS
+237 
-245 SSSTNTNAKPKRV
+245 PRV
-258 TLGRAFRAVYGE
+258 TLASAARAVWHE

-290 TATKYVVFDVLK
+290 TATKYVAFDILK
-302 RKLAADPGNAT
+302 RQLAKDPGNAT
-313 VGERFAAGGLAGAAA
+313 VLERFAAGGMAGAAA
-328 QSVVYPLEIVKTRV
+328 QTVVYPLEIVKTRV
-342 SLSAGGTS
+342 SLSAGGCS

-355 ASVLKAEG
+355 GGVLRTEG
-363 VRGLF
+363 TRGLF

-433 RTRLQASGMPGQPSY
+433 RTRLQASGMPGQPTYS
-448 AGPVECA
+448 GPVECA

-462 GFSGLYR
+462 GFAGLYR
-469 GIVPNLAKVLPATS
+469 GLVPNLAKVLPATS

-496 RRKGE
+496 RRKGED

>member
-1 MSDEQLKSM
+1 
-10 LGELD
+10 
-15 ANNDRRISAS
+15 
-25 EFDAFCDSRR
+25 
-35 ENIRQIFRDIDAD
+35 
-48 GDGTVDSK
+48 
-56 ELRRGVE
+56 
-63 RAGLKISDEQL
+63 
-74 RAAFKRMDSDRDGRL
+74 
-89 SFDEFESTLMLLPH
+89 
-103 GANPEAV
+103 
-110 FDAFAHR
+110 
-117 AFVDDPDGFM
+117 
-127 TMPRDIDTGRRT
+127 
-139 SLSAH
+139 
-144 IREGMEEGDKGEG
+144 
-157 REGKDSLGDGGG
+157 LGDGGG

-208 LPTAVAT
+208 LPTVVTT

-227 ENVRASTGGD
+227 ENVRASAGGD
-237 SSSSSSSS
+237 ASSSSSSSS
-245 SSSTNTNAKPKRV
+245 SSSANTNAKPKRV

-496 RRKGE
+496 RRP

>member
-1 MSDEQLKSM
+1 MEEGLRRRGIAVSDDQLRSM

-15 ANNDRRISAS
+15 ANKDRRISAS
-25 EFDAFCDSRR
+25 EFDAFCDKRR
-35 ENIRQIFRDIDAD
+35 ANIKQVFRDVDAD
-48 GDGTVDSK
+48 GDGQIDSK

-74 RAAFKRMDSDRDGRL
+74 RAAFKRMDLDRDGRL

-144 IREGMEEGDKGEG
+144 MRTMGGGGDDDDTAGDDTAG
-157 REGKDSLGDGGG
+157 GDASGNAGATLGDGGG
-169 NGETIGTAK
+169 SGETIGTAK
-178 KLASGGVAGAVSRTS
+178 KLASGGVAGAVSRS
-193 TAPIDRIKTIMQAGR
+193 ATAPIDRIKTIMQAGR
-208 LPTAVAT
+208 LPSSGGIAPVAGASA
-215 QTATATTAARVA
+215 ATSAA
-227 ENVRASTGGD
+227 
-237 SSSSSSSS
+237 
-245 SSSTNTNAKPKRV
+245 PRV
-258 TLGRAFRAVYGE
+258 TLASAARAVWHE

-290 TATKYVVFDVLK
+290 TATKYVAFDVLK
-302 RKLAADPGNAT
+302 RQLAKDPGNAT
-313 VGERFAAGGLAGAAA
+313 VLERFAAGGMAGAAA
-328 QSVVYPLEIVKTRV
+328 QTVVYPLEIVKTRV
-342 SLSAGGTS
+342 SLSAGGCS

-355 ASVLKAEG
+355 AGVLRTEG
-363 VRGLF
+363 ARGLF

-433 RTRLQASGMPGQPSY
+433 RTRLQASGMPGQPTYS
-448 AGPVECA
+448 GPVECA

-462 GFSGLYR
+462 GFAGLYR
-469 GIVPNLAKVLPATS
+469 GLVPNLAKVLPATS

-496 RRKGE
+496 RRKGED

>member
-1 MSDEQLKSM
+1 MEEGLRRRGIAVSDDQLRSM

-15 ANNDRRISAS
+15 ANKDRRISAS
-25 EFDAFCDSRR
+25 EFDAFCDRR
-35 ENIRQIFRDIDAD
+35 RANVRQVFRDVDAD
-48 GDGTVDSK
+48 GDGQIDSK
-56 ELRRGVE
+56 ELRRAVE

-74 RAAFKRMDSDRDGRL
+74 RAAFKRMDLDRDGRL
-89 SFDEFESTLMLLPH
+89 SFEEFESTLMLLPH

-144 IREGMEEGDKGEG
+144 MRTMGDTAAGDDTAG
-157 REGKDSLGDGGG
+157 DDTAGDDTAGDDAGATLGDGGG
-169 NGETIGTAK
+169 SGETIGTAK
-178 KLASGGVAGAVSRTS
+178 KLASGGVAGAVSRS
-193 TAPIDRIKTIMQAGR
+193 ATAPIDRIKTIMQAGR
-208 LPTAVAT
+208 LPTGIAP
-215 QTATATTAARVA
+215 AASPV
-227 ENVRASTGGD
+227 S
-237 SSSSSSSS
+237 
-245 SSSTNTNAKPKRV
+245 PRV
-258 TLGRAFRAVYGE
+258 TLASAARAVWRD
-270 GGWRAFWRGNGAN
+270 GGWAAFWRGNGAN

-290 TATKYVVFDVLK
+290 TATKYVAFDALK
-302 RKLAADPGNAT
+302 KTLASDPGNAT
-313 VGERFAAGGLAGAAA
+313 VLERFAAGGMAGAAA
-328 QSVVYPLEIVKTRV
+328 QTVVYPLEIVKTRV
-342 SLSAGGTS
+342 SLSAGGCS

-355 ASVLKAEG
+355 AGVLRAEG
-363 VRGLF
+363 ARGLF

-377 IFPYAGIDLMAN
+377 IFPYAGIDLMTN

-433 RTRLQASGMPGQPSY
+433 RTRLQASGMPGQPTYS
-448 AGPVECA
+448 GPVECA

-462 GFSGLYR
+462 GFAGLYR
-469 GIVPNLAKVLPATS
+469 GLVPNLAKVLPATS

-496 RRKGE
+496 RRKGEG

>member
-1 MSDEQLKSM
+1 M

-15 ANNDRRISAS
+15 ANKDRRISAS
-25 EFDAFCDSRR
+25 EFDAFCDKRR
-35 ENIRQIFRDIDAD
+35 ANIRQVFRDVDAD
-48 GDGTVDSK
+48 GDGQIDSK
-56 ELRRGVE
+56 ELRRAVE

-74 RAAFKRMDSDRDGRL
+74 RAAFKRMDLDRDGRL
-89 SFDEFESTLMLLPH
+89 SFEEFESTLMLLPH

-144 IREGMEEGDKGEG
+144 MRTMGDTAAGADTAG
-157 REGKDSLGDGGG
+157 DDTAGDDTAGDDTAGDSGATLGDGGG
-169 NGETIGTAK
+169 SGETIGTAK
-178 KLASGGVAGAVSRTS
+178 KLASGGVAGAVSRS
-193 TAPIDRIKTIMQAGR
+193 ATAPIDRIKTIMQAGR
-208 LPTAVAT
+208 LPTGIAG
-215 QTATATTAARVA
+215 
-227 ENVRASTGGD
+227 ASPV
-237 SSSSSSSS
+237 S
-245 SSSTNTNAKPKRV
+245 PRV
-258 TLGRAFRAVYGE
+258 TLASAARAVWSD
-270 GGWRAFWRGNGAN
+270 GGWAAFWRGNGAN

-290 TATKYVVFDVLK
+290 TATKYVAFDALK
-302 RKLAADPGNAT
+302 KTLASDPGNAT
-313 VGERFAAGGLAGAAA
+313 VLERFAAGGMAGAAA
-328 QSVVYPLEIVKTRV
+328 QTVVYPLEIVKTRV
-342 SLSAGGTS
+342 SLSAGGCS

-355 ASVLKAEG
+355 AGVLRAEG
-363 VRGLF
+363 ARGLF

-377 IFPYAGIDLMAN
+377 IFPYAGIDLMTN

-433 RTRLQASGMPGQPSY
+433 RTRLQASGMPGQPTYS
-448 AGPVECA
+448 GPVECA

-462 GFSGLYR
+462 GFAGLYR
-469 GIVPNLAKVLPATS
+469 GLVPNLAKVLPATS

-496 RRKGE
+496 RRKGEG

>member
-1 MSDEQLKSM
+1 MSDDQLGSM

-15 ANNDRRISAS
+15 ANKDRRISAS
-25 EFDAFCDSRR
+25 EFDAFCDKRR
-35 ENIRQIFRDIDAD
+35 ANIRQVFRDVDAD
-48 GDGTVDSK
+48 GDGQIDSK
-56 ELRRGVE
+56 ELRRAVE

-74 RAAFKRMDSDRDGRL
+74 RAAFKRMDLDRDGRL
-89 SFDEFESTLMLLPH
+89 SFEEFESTLMLLPH

-144 IREGMEEGDKGEG
+144 MRTMGDTAAGDDTAG
-157 REGKDSLGDGGG
+157 DDTAGDDTAGGDAGATLGDGGG
-169 NGETIGTAK
+169 SGETIGTAK
-178 KLASGGVAGAVSRTS
+178 KLASGGVAGAVSRS
-193 TAPIDRIKTIMQAGR
+193 ATAPIDRIKTIMQAGR
-208 LPTAVAT
+208 LPTGIAPAV
-215 QTATATTAARVA
+215 
-227 ENVRASTGGD
+227 
-237 SSSSSSSS
+237 SS
-245 SSSTNTNAKPKRV
+245 PRV
-258 TLGRAFRAVYGE
+258 TLASAARAVWSD
-270 GGWRAFWRGNGAN
+270 GGWAAFWRGNGAN

-290 TATKYVVFDVLK
+290 TATKYVAFDALK
-302 RKLAADPGNAT
+302 KTLASDPGNAT
-313 VGERFAAGGLAGAAA
+313 VLERFAAGGMAGAAA
-328 QSVVYPLEIVKTRV
+328 QTVVYPLEIVKTRV
-342 SLSAGGTS
+342 SLSAGGCS

-355 ASVLKAEG
+355 AGVLRAEG
-363 VRGLF
+363 ARGLF

-377 IFPYAGIDLMAN
+377 IFPYAGIDLMTN

-433 RTRLQASGMPGQPSY
+433 RTRLQASGMPGQPTYS
-448 AGPVECA
+448 GPVECA

-462 GFSGLYR
+462 GFAGLYR
-469 GIVPNLAKVLPATS
+469 GLVPNLAKVLPATS

-496 RRKGE
+496 RRKGED

>member
-1 MSDEQLKSM
+1 M

-15 ANNDRRISAS
+15 ANKDRRISAS
-25 EFDAFCDSRR
+25 EFDAFCDKRR
-35 ENIRQIFRDIDAD
+35 ANIKQVFRDVDAD
-48 GDGTVDSK
+48 GDGQIDSK

-74 RAAFKRMDSDRDGRL
+74 RAAFKRMDLDRDGRL
-89 SFDEFESTLMLLPH
+89 SFEEFESTLMLLPH

-144 IREGMEEGDKGEG
+144 MRTMGGGGDDDDTAGDDTAG
-157 REGKDSLGDGGG
+157 GDASGTAGAPLGDGGG
-169 NGETIGTAK
+169 SGETIGTAK
-178 KLASGGVAGAVSRTS
+178 KLASGGVAGAVSRS
-193 TAPIDRIKTIMQAGR
+193 APAPIDRIKTIMQAGR
-208 LPTAVAT
+208 LPSSGIAPVASAVSAS
-215 QTATATTAARVA
+215 AASSPQ
-227 ENVRASTGGD
+227 ST
-237 SSSSSSSS
+237 
-245 SSSTNTNAKPKRV
+245 PRV
-258 TLGRAFRAVYGE
+258 TLASAARAVWHE

-290 TATKYVVFDVLK
+290 TATKYVAFDALK
-302 RKLAADPGNAT
+302 SALASDPGNAT
-313 VGERFAAGGLAGAAA
+313 VLERFAAGGMAGAAA
-328 QSVVYPLEIVKTRV
+328 QTVVYPLEIVKTRV
-342 SLSAGGTS
+342 SLSAGGCS

-355 ASVLKAEG
+355 AGVLRTEG
-363 VRGLF
+363 ARGLF

-433 RTRLQASGMPGQPSY
+433 RTRLQASGMPGQPTYS
-448 AGPVECA
+448 GPVECA

-462 GFSGLYR
+462 GFAGLYR
-469 GIVPNLAKVLPATS
+469 GLVPNLAKVLPATS

-496 RRKGE
+496 RRKGED